1 MGSVNLTSLAARLAA
16 PKAADCLRSRR
27 QNPLIRLQSFFKTL
41 VNPKNKKNKKM
52 NMCTIY

>member
-16 PKAADCLRSRR
+16 PKAADCFRSRR

-41 VNPKNKKNKKM
+41 VNPKNRKTKM
-52 NMCTIY
+52 NMGITY

>member
-41 VNPKNKKNKKM
+41 VNPKKKKKKM